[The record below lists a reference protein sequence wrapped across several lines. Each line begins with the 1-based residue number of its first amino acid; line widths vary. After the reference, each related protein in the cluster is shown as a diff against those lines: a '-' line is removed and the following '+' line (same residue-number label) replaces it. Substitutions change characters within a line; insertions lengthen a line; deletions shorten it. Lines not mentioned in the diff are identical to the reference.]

1 MFGFHGRH
9 GRHEHRGHGDHGHH
23 GERGHGGRDHDN
35 REWGGMRAQFEAMRG
50 GPRGGRHGH
59 GGDDFG
65 EGFGFGEA
73 LGFGRGGRG
82 GGRGG
87 RGGGRFFDH
96 GDLKLVILAL
106 VAGQPRHG
114 YEIIKAIEDMTG
126 GTYSPSPGVI
136 YPTLT
141 LLEDMGHV
149 TVEVVTGNR
158 KQAAITEAGRAFL
171 AEHDAEVKVI
181 FARMEAAANEDRG
194 PEHPSL
200 IRAMG
205 NLRLAMRLRFA
216 RGGFGPESIA
226 AIASALDEAAAKI
239 ERS

>member
-23 GERGHGGRDHDN
+23 GERGHGD
-35 REWGGMRAQFEAMRG
+35 REWGGLRARFEAMRER

-65 EGFGFGEA
+65 EGFGFG
-73 LGFGRGGRG
+73 RGG

-114 YEIIKAIEDMTG
+114 YEIIKAVEDMTG

-149 TVEVVTGNR
+149 TVEATAGNR
-158 KQAAITEAGRAFL
+158 KQAAITDAGRAFL
-171 AEHDAEVKVI
+171 AENEAEVKVI
-181 FARMEAAANEDRG
+181 FARMEAAASEGRG

-226 AIASALDEAAAKI
+226 AIAAALDEAASKI

>member
-1 MFGFHGRH
+1 
-9 GRHEHRGHGDHGHH
+9 
-23 GERGHGGRDHDN
+23 
-35 REWGGMRAQFEAMRG
+35 MRAHFEAMRG

-65 EGFGFGEA
+65 EGFGFG
-73 LGFGRGGRG
+73 RGG

-141 LLEDMGHV
+141 LLEDIGHV
-149 TVEVVTGNR
+149 TVEATVGNR
-158 KQAAITEAGRAFL
+158 KQAAITEAGRTFL
-171 AEHDAEVKVI
+171 AENDAEVKVI
-181 FARMEAAANEDRG
+181 FARMEAAASEGRG

-205 NLRLAMRLRFA
+205 NLKLAMRLRFA

-226 AIASALDEAAAKI
+226 AIAAALDDAASKI

>member
-9 GRHEHRGHGDHGHH
+9 GRHEHRGHSDHGHH
-23 GERGHGGRDHDN
+23 GEHGHDN
-35 REWGGMRAQFEAMRG
+35 RGWGGMRAHFEAMRG
-50 GPRGGRHGH
+50 RPRGGRHGH

-65 EGFGFGEA
+65 EGFGFG
-73 LGFGRGGRG
+73 FGRGG

-141 LLEDMGHV
+141 LLEDIGHV
-149 TVEVVTGNR
+149 TVEATAGNR
-158 KQAAITEAGRAFL
+158 KQAAITDTGRAFL

-181 FARMEAAANEDRG
+181 FARMEAAASEGRG
-194 PEHPSL
+194 PENPSL

-205 NLRLAMRLRFA
+205 NLKLAMRLRFA